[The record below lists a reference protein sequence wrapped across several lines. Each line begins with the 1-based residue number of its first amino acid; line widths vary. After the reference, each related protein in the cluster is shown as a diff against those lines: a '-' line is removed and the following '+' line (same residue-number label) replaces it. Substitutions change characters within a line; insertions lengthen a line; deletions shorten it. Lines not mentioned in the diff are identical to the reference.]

1 MRKSLLFFLFCLVS
15 LSHAAQT
22 PSRWRFEFNYGQ
34 VNTTYFERIEGTA
47 ADVQVEQKSD
57 WSEVVLQYF
66 LAPTYFEL
74 TFAGQFTGASIDEP
88 EDETQQIQI
97 ATGIAN
103 LGWVLPAFSEYFLL
117 KLNLERFYTTTYVK
131 DDAFGFRNLVGWQ
144 IYPEFEWMA
153 FGTDAFFIVN
163 TFFKVP
169 LWIDTGNRQEFTARL
184 KLCIP
189 FFG

>member
-1 MRKSLLFFLFCLVS
+1 MRKPLLFFLFCLVS

-22 PSRWRFEFNYGQ
+22 PSRWLFEFNYGQ

-66 LAPTYFEL
+66 LAPPYFEL

-97 ATGIAN
+97 ATGIASTPPLMLRMMLSVLEIWWVGKSILSLN
-103 LGWVLPAFSEYFLL
+103 GWP
-117 KLNLERFYTTTYVK
+117 LEQTLF
-131 DDAFGFRNLVGWQ
+131 
-144 IYPEFEWMA
+144 
-153 FGTDAFFIVN
+153 
-163 TFFKVP
+163 
-169 LWIDTGNRQEFTARL
+169 
-184 KLCIP
+184 
-189 FFG
+189 